1 VKLHSAGALLGIFSL
16 LSACDPAAPTP
27 DAGLPGDA
35 FLSDA
40 PSEDA
45 SAGGDASAG
54 DDASTPSR
62 CVIPT
67 PLVAGTPATDA
78 IANAPPR
85 CGSVPGAW
93 LRSSELGSVVSR
105 RAGSSYTAA
114 ALQALAASQSVML
127 PRTPENNVRTET
139 LVYTTQDRGALVQ
152 STALIAYPNDR
163 PEGTD
168 VPIVLV
174 LHGTSGFR
182 AGCGPTNDLAAGL
195 LAAVFASYG
204 WIAVAPDY
212 LGLEN
217 AGEPYGALHPYL
229 IGEATAIASLDAA
242 RAAMHTVAANSPTV
256 CAQPR
261 LAVFGGSQGGHAT
274 LWVDRLAPY
283 YAREFALLGGVAT
296 VPTGDLLG
304 QSQRAVLA
312 PVQATA
318 NLAASLVTQADWY
331 DQVPALSAIFKSPFN
346 TSIATALAAN
356 CDPGDALNPD
366 LALSDLFTDSF
377 LASAQ
382 ADIRATA
389 PVGCWLAE
397 SSLTTTSI
405 PRINVDSASYGM
417 LFVLGSEDQ
426 LIHPPI
432 ERAAYDTLCAGG
444 TPLEYL
450 ECEGASHTRATAW
463 AIPEVFSFLDARRAG
478 TAFAPQC
485 TRPAASRCMGT
496 PAP

>member
-1 VKLHSAGALLGIFSL
+1 MKLHSAGAVFGIVSL
-16 LSACDPAAPTP
+16 LSACDPPAVSP
-27 DAGLPGDA
+27 DAGTASDA

-45 SAGGDASAG
+45 TTPT
-54 DDASTPSR
+54 DASTPSR

-67 PLVAGTPATDA
+67 PMVAGTPATDA
-78 IANAPPR
+78 VANAPPR

-93 LRSSELGSVVSR
+93 LRSAELGTVVSR
-105 RAGSSYTAA
+105 RPGTSYTAA
-114 ALQALAASQSVML
+114 TLQSLAESQNVML
-127 PRTPENNVRTET
+127 PRMPENNVRTET
-139 LVYTTQDRGALVQ
+139 LVYTTQDRGVLVQ
-152 STALIAYPNDR
+152 STALIAYPNNR

-182 AGCGPTNDLAAGL
+182 AGCGPTNDVASGL

-229 IGEATAIASLDAA
+229 VGEATAIASLDAA
-242 RAAMHTVAANSPTV
+242 RAAMHTVADSSPTV

-274 LWVDRLAPY
+274 LWVDRFAPY

-304 QSQRAVLA
+304 QSQRAVMA
-312 PVQATA
+312 PVEATA
-318 NLAASLVTQADWY
+318 NLAASIVTQAAWY
-331 DQVPALSAIFKSPFN
+331 DQESALSTIFKSPFDS
-346 TSIATALAAN
+346 SIAAALAADCN
-356 CDPGDALNPD
+356 PGDALNPE

-382 ADIRATA
+382 ANMRTTA
-389 PVGCWLAE
+389 PVGCWLTE
-397 SSLTTTSI
+397 SSLTATSV
-405 PRINVDSASYGM
+405 PRINVDSPSYGM
-417 LFVLGSEDQ
+417 LFVVGSEDR

-432 ERAAYDTLCAGG
+432 ERAAYDTLCTSG
-444 TPLEYL
+444 TPLNYL
-450 ECEGASHTRATAW
+450 ECEGASHTRATLW

-478 TAFAPQC
+478 TAFTTQC
-485 TRPAASRCMGT
+485 SRPAASRCSGT